1 VLDRGTINEMT
12 RLLIPT
18 SGPSDWR
25 RLLADPGRQWVK
37 GRSALELAVSWE
49 AARRTTRGIPSS
61 VSRVLDSH
69 AQFAGASLLI
79 GIPEHQV
86 QFDGGGHASQT
97 DLWALLRAP
106 VGIVSMSVEA
116 KAGEGFDR
124 TIASWL
130 ADAKPTSGKPARLA
144 QLKSMLGIATELPE
158 TVRYQLLHRTASA
171 IHEAER
177 FGARNALLLVQ
188 SFSSDPES
196 AAAYA
201 AFCAILGCTNHA
213 GNLVEGPQLGAIRLH
228 FAWVDCE
235 PCGVDQLAAAV

>member
-1 VLDRGTINEMT
+1 MN
-12 RLLIPT
+12 RLLTPT

-49 AARRTTRGIPSS
+49 AARRGPRGIPPS
-61 VSRVLDSH
+61 VAAVLDSH
-69 AQFAGASLLI
+69 PQLAGATLLL

-106 VGIVSMSVEA
+106 VGLVSMSVEA

-124 TIASWL
+124 TVASWL
-130 ADAKPTSGKPARLA
+130 ADAKPASGKPARLA
-144 QLKSMLGIATELPE
+144 QLKSILGIAVDLPE
-158 TVRYQLLHRTASA
+158 TLRYQLLHRTASA
-171 IHEAER
+171 IREAEK
-177 FGARNALLLVQ
+177 FGASCAVLLVQ
-188 SFSSDPES
+188 SFSSDPDS
-196 AAAYA
+196 AAAYST
-201 AFCAILGCTNHA
+201 FCEVMGCVPQLGP
-213 GNLVEGPQLGAIRLH
+213 LLEGPQVGTIQLY

-235 PCGVDQLAAAV
+235 PSGAEQLGAAI

>member
-1 VLDRGTINEMT
+1 MS

-25 RLLADPGRQWVK
+25 RLLADPGKQWVK

-49 AARRTTRGIPSS
+49 AARRTSRGIPSS
-61 VSRVLDSH
+61 VAAVLDSH
-69 AQFAGASLLI
+69 PQLVGAALLL
-79 GIPEHQV
+79 GIPEYQV

-106 VGIVSMSVEA
+106 AGLVSMSVEA

-124 TIASWL
+124 TIGSWL

-144 QLKSMLGIATELPE
+144 QLKSILGIATDLPE
-158 TVRYQLLHRTASA
+158 TLRYQLLHRTASA
-171 IHEAER
+171 IREAER
-177 FGARNALLLVQ
+177 FGASGAVLLVQ

-196 AAAYA
+196 AAAYSTFCGIMGCA
-201 AFCAILGCTNHA
+201 AQASTL
-213 GNLVEGPQLGAIRLH
+213 LEGPRLGTIQLY

-235 PCGVDQLAAAV
+235 PSGAEQLAAAV